1 LNGRP
6 DVRGEREN
14 GKKRWTTFLEKTKK
28 VDKEMEVTPSKEQ
41 KILEAFEDTDT
52 SGKLQI
58 VKGLLNV
65 LKDKN
70 IQVKNLEEVNYQMF
84 KSKKV
89 EDQLKTLS
97 SLTGLLNLFKTNKEI
112 LQLFEGILLSLL
124 HAFEDNREFEVHP

>member
-1 LNGRP
+1 
-6 DVRGEREN
+6 
-14 GKKRWTTFLEKTKK
+14 
-28 VDKEMEVTPSKEQ
+28 MEVTPSKEQ